1 MEMTWK
7 HRVYA
12 SLPYLLALLGAA
24 GIAVTEEVWL
34 AIVSLVGMWFLPSP
48 LTNHFGTVNVSRET
62 WDAVTGANVSRETLP
77 DDNHASEA
85 AVRGYY
91 ERTLD
96 KESDLPVPCSVMHG
110 SAEAHVLGCEG
121 WTFPR

>member
-12 SLPYLLALLGAA
+12 SLPYLLVILAAA
-24 GIAVTEEVWL
+24 GIAITEELWT
-34 AIVSLVGMWFLPSP
+34 AIIGLVGMWFVPSP
-48 LTNHFGTVNVSRET
+48 LS
-62 WDAVTGANVSRETLP
+62 AVPNVSRETLP

-85 AVRGYY
+85 AVKGYY

-96 KESDLPVPCSVMHG
+96 KESDLPVPCTLMHG
-110 SAEAHVLGCEG
+110 SADDHVLGCEG